1 MKFSKKMNYY
11 PNPSLLSLKIQCR
24 RSTLNLM
31 DKIINHFLEI
41 RVATGVQPAPQL
53 LKAKTSLTVPPSVPK
68 KLLSP

>member
-41 RVATGVQPAPQL
+41 RVASGVQPAPQL
-53 LKAKTSLTVPPSVPK
+53 LKAKTSLADPPSVPK